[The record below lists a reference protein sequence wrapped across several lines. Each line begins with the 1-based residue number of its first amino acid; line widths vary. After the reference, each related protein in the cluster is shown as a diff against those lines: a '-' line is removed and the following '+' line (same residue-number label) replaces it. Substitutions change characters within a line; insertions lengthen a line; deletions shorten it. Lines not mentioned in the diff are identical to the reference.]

1 MTRRLLIVLPILV
14 LAAATLLFFLG
25 RSRIEDRASL
35 VPGPSGLLEDPRLE
49 SVRLFFGDP
58 LSYRMLTE
66 ERVVAS
72 GRDMTERL
80 RICVREL
87 ASGPLIAGAPV
98 LPSQTRLN
106 EAFVDPW
113 GLAYLDF
120 NRAFLGQ
127 RRARPAEEWLVI
139 ASIVHTVTG
148 NFPEIRRIR
157 FMIDGQVI
165 TSLAGYIDLEEPVGP
180 EQFPLDA
187 ALR

>member
-1 MTRRLLIVLPILV
+1 MARRLLIILPILV
-14 LAAATLLFFLG
+14 LAAATALFFLG
-25 RSRIEDRASL
+25 RGRIEDRPSL
-35 VPGPSGLLEDPRLE
+35 LPGPSALLVDPWLQ

-58 LSYRMLTE
+58 LSYRLLTE
-66 ERVVAS
+66 ERVVVS
-72 GRDMTERL
+72 GRDMTEQL
-80 RICVREL
+80 RICIREL
-87 ASGPLIAGAPV
+87 ASGPLAAGAPV
-98 LPSQTRLN
+98 LPSQARLN

-127 RRARPAEEWLVI
+127 RRARPGEEWLAI
-139 ASIVHTVTG
+139 ASVVHTVTA